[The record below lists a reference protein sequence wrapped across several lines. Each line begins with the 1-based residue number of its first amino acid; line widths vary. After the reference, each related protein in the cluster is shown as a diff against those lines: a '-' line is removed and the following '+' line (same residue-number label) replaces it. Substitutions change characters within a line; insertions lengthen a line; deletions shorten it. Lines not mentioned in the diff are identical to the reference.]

1 MIGNRGI
8 LVLKITF
15 VVSVLNFSFWSW
27 IKDYTGLQTY
37 YVGNAISYTGYTYV
51 LYEYARAMYRKRKEF
66 SSLLTWSEVILA
78 ASINNL
84 LDELF
89 FDPQKLSWNEYLAF
103 IIIIAIAVYNEKRR
117 NKKNSTGIDR

>member
-8 LVLKITF
+8 LILKITF
-15 VVSVLNFSFWSW
+15 VLSVLNFSFWGW

-37 YVGNAISYTGYTYV
+37 YVGNAISYTGYTFV
-51 LYEYARAMYRKRKEF
+51 LWEYAKAMYRKRKEF

-78 ASINNL
+78 ASVNNL

-89 FDPQKLSWNEYLAF
+89 FEPTKLSWNEYAGF
-103 IIIIAIAVYNEKRR
+103 CIIILIALYNDAKR
-117 NKKNSTGIDR
+117 KKQN